1 MIYCAALKDISVS
14 HNNKKILDIN
24 AMFQNINPY
33 KTVKPFSQTYRVE
46 GGGGGGGVIK
56 YALSVWL
63 EIWNDC

>member
-46 GGGGGGGVIK
+46 GGGGGGGG
-56 YALSVWL
+56 
-63 EIWNDC
+63 D